1 MIELI
6 LKFAPAIVVIVLL
19 AIIMLL
25 GYVKAPPDTAYVIS
39 GLRKEPKILIGRS
52 GLKWPFLEQKDA
64 LILKQISI
72 DIKTNG
78 YIPTQDFIGVD
89 IDAIAKIRVRTDP
102 EGMKLAMKNFLN
114 MKEKDI
120 VNSLTDSLQGNMR
133 EIIGTQ
139 KLKELCT
146 DRKTFGDEVQKK
158 AQFDMNALGIEIIS
172 CNIQKIEDEKG
183 LIIALGQ
190 DNMSQIQKDAS
201 IAKAQAER
209 DVAIAEADAQKIANE
224 ARVAAETEIAQKNNE
239 LAIKKAELQKASDTK
254 KAEADAAYEIQRQ
267 EQEKTIQAAT
277 VNAQIAKA
285 EREAELNKQQV
296 LVVQQRL
303 EAEINKK
310 ADADRYALEQQA
322 AAELT
327 RRQRDAEA
335 KKYEQ
340 EKEAEARKA
349 QAEAEKFAMIQ
360 EAEGVKAKGEA
371 EAAAIQA
378 KGLAEAEAMEK
389 KAEAMKKYGQAAM
402 MEMIVQALP
411 EMAKAI
417 AEPLA
422 TIDKVTII
430 DSGKGD
436 SGVSSMGDYVP
447 SVLAK
452 TIESIKETTGLD
464 IVDVMKANTYDAKVT
479 RNVNISGLPENDG
492 ENDAV
497 NAAVAAI
504 AKDVLDEMKE

>member
-1 MIELI
+1 
-6 LKFAPAIVVIVLL
+6 
-19 AIIMLL
+19 
-25 GYVKAPPDTAYVIS
+25 
-39 GLRKEPKILIGRS
+39 
-52 GLKWPFLEQKDA
+52 
-64 LILKQISI
+64 
-72 DIKTNG
+72 
-78 YIPTQDFIGVD
+78 
-89 IDAIAKIRVRTDP
+89 
-102 EGMKLAMKNFLN
+102 
-114 MKEKDI
+114 
-120 VNSLTDSLQGNMR
+120 
-133 EIIGTQ
+133 
-139 KLKELCT
+139 
-146 DRKTFGDEVQKK
+146 
-158 AQFDMNALGIEIIS
+158 
-172 CNIQKIEDEKG
+172 
-183 LIIALGQ
+183 
-190 DNMSQIQKDAS
+190 
-201 IAKAQAER
+201 
-209 DVAIAEADAQKIANE
+209 
-224 ARVAAETEIAQKNNE
+224 
-239 LAIKKAELQKASDTK
+239 
-254 KAEADAAYEIQRQ
+254 
-267 EQEKTIQAAT
+267 
-277 VNAQIAKA
+277 
-285 EREAELNKQQV
+285 
-296 LVVQQRL
+296 
-303 EAEINKK
+303 
-310 ADADRYALEQQA
+310 
-322 AAELT
+322 
-327 RRQRDAEA
+327 
-335 KKYEQ
+335 
-340 EKEAEARKA
+340 
-349 QAEAEKFAMIQ
+349 MIQ

>member
-1 MIELI
+1 
-6 LKFAPAIVVIVLL
+6 
-19 AIIMLL
+19 
-25 GYVKAPPDTAYVIS
+25 
-39 GLRKEPKILIGRS
+39 
-52 GLKWPFLEQKDA
+52 
-64 LILKQISI
+64 
-72 DIKTNG
+72 
-78 YIPTQDFIGVD
+78 
-89 IDAIAKIRVRTDP
+89 
-102 EGMKLAMKNFLN
+102 
-114 MKEKDI
+114 
-120 VNSLTDSLQGNMR
+120 MR

-146 DRKTFGDEVQKK
+146 DRKNFGDEVQKK
-158 AQFDMNALGIEIIS
+158 AQVDMNALGIEIIS
-172 CNIQKIEDEKG
+172 CNIQKIDDEKG

-209 DVAIAEADAQKIANE
+209 DVAIAEAEAGKIANE
-224 ARVAAETEIAQKNNE
+224 ARVVAETEIAQKNNE
-239 LAIKKAELQKASDTK
+239 LAIKKAELQKASDAK
-254 KAEADAAYEIQRQ
+254 KAEADAAYEIQKQ

-296 LVVQQRL
+296 LVEQQRL
-303 EAEINKK
+303 EAEVNKK
-310 ADADRYALEQQA
+310 ADAERYAVEQKA
-322 AAELT
+322 AAELA
-327 RRQRDAEA
+327 RRQREAEA

-349 QAEAEKFAMIQ
+349 QAEAEKFAMLQ

-417 AEPLA
+417 AEPLS

-430 DSGKGD
+430 DSGNGEA
-436 SGVSSMGDYVP
+436 GVSSMGSYVP
-447 SVLAK
+447 GVLAK
-452 TIESIKETTGLD
+452 TIESVKETTGLD
-464 IVDVMKANTYDAKVT
+464 ITEIMKANTYDAKVT
-479 RNVNISGLPENDG
+479 RNVNISGLPENAESD
-492 ENDAV
+492 EV
-497 NAAVAAI
+497 SNAMVA
-504 AKDVLDEMKE
+504 KEVVEATNSKED